1 LLPSP
6 CLKFFF
12 LDTGWRRVQQAIEVI
27 NGKTDKF
34 FLYFK
39 SFQTAVTHES
49 ISGKMGQ
56 QM

>member
-6 CLKFFF
+6 CLKFLF